1 MENNNNQN
9 SNITEQLGANMERI
23 EDNSLALINIA
34 QDSVTNSNEI
44 DEIKQ
49 RTMDKYNEILDS
61 IDDLGVPDNVSDKKR
76 KLDLEEEVCD
86 TWTKSVSDVDRI
98 YRNDLSR
105 PSMPE
110 IEIEYDQKMMEL
122 ENDISVRRDMVE
134 EQKRILDEEEEN
146 SQPTGSLTEDYA
158 NPALEPGDW
167 TGGDD

>member
-9 SNITEQLGANMERI
+9 SNITEQLDANMERI
-23 EDNSLALINIA
+23 EINSLALIDIA
-34 QDSVTNSNEI
+34 QDSVTDPSEI

-49 RTMDKYNEILDS
+49 RTREKFDELIDS

-86 TWTKSVSDVDRI
+86 TLTKSVSDIDRI

-105 PSMPE
+105 LSMPD
-110 IEIEYDQKMMEL
+110 IESEYDQKMMEL

-158 NPALEPGDW
+158 NPALEPGD
-167 TGGDD
+167 